1 MDEVDVRELLE
12 KTSYPFLA
20 AYENEWINSEGKVLS
35 FDDMDKKY
43 LNNCYNYLLE
53 RKEQIKRGYFLQ
65 GVKFD
70 RSQYENIVGITSELF
85 ERKVSELKKYIG

>member
-1 MDEVDVRELLE
+1 MDEFDVRELLE

-35 FDDMDKKY
+35 FDDMSKKY
-43 LNNCYNYLLE
+43 LKNCYKYLLV
-53 RKEQIKRGYFLQ
+53 RKEEIKNGSFLQ
-65 GVKFD
+65 GVKYD
-70 RSQYENIVGITSELF
+70 KSQYQNIVDITNELF